1 MSKKRGIAA
10 ERELLHMLW
19 QKGFA
24 VARVAGS
31 GSVPEPSCDLLAGN
45 GQAKYAIECK
55 MSGNGRKYITKE
67 QVESFIEFSDKFG
80 LKPLLAFK
88 FLRKGWFFLS
98 PESLNKTPKGYSI
111 SLDTAK
117 ERGVK
122 LI

>member
-67 QVESFIEFSDKFG
+67 QIDDFLTFSTRFG
-80 LKPLLAFK
+80 LEPILAVK
-88 FLRKGWFFLS
+88 FLRKGWFFLQ
-98 PESLNKTPKGYSI
+98 PESLDKTPKGYSI
-111 SLDTAK
+111 SLDTAM